1 MSRGIYDYYP
11 NKVMKM
17 KIFKGK
23 NYKEIENYSKKIMEK
38 KRNISDNIDKMSRG
52 IYDYYPNKVMKMKIF
67 KGKNYKEI
75 ENYSKKIMEKK
86 RNISDNIDK
95 LIEFDA
101 FGKKEGALKIED
113 FNQTLSSEIDI
124 LVQKI
129 DLLVEEDI
137 FKEKI

>member
-1 MSRGIYDYYP
+1 M
-11 NKVMKM
+11 
-17 KIFKGK
+17 
-23 NYKEIENYSKKIMEK
+23 YK
-38 KRNISDNIDKMSRG
+38 RQ
-52 IYDYYPNKVMKMKIF
+52 
-67 KGKNYKEI
+67 
-75 ENYSKKIMEKK
+75 
-86 RNISDNIDK
+86 

-113 FNQTLSSEIDI
+113 FNQILSNEIDI